1 MIENKTLQ
9 LKHVSNNKYAYVYFT
24 FKKKIKRNQLNYYLF
39 IFLIMKLNKTLIEFR
54 PLGRLLRIQ

>member
-24 FKKKIKRNQLNYYLF
+24 FKKKNKTKLAKLLF
-39 IFLIMKLNKTLIEFR
+39 IYFFNYEIK
-54 PLGRLLRIQ
+54 